1 LLFCFRLVVNR
12 RLILTAIGVR
22 ARLLWT

>member
-12 RLILTAIGVR
+12 SLILTAIGVR
-22 ARLLWT
+22 ARLLGT